1 LSEIVYSTT
10 VTAVGEL
17 VPDFA
22 DQGVLVFFGETP
34 AQATIIGGTIVLV
47 SITAH
52 IVWGSRDT
60 R

>member
-1 LSEIVYSTT
+1 LIG
-10 VTAVGEL
+10 AL
-17 VPDFA
+17 DAPLA
-22 DQGVLVFFGETP
+22 PLWVLVAFGETP

-47 SITAH
+47 SITTH